1 MNDCIFCKII
11 KGEIPSNKV
20 YEDDEIILV
29 RKERGI
35 LIHSD
40 GNTNETL
47 LNAVSFYLEKQG
59 LKNKCRVL
67 HRIDLETTGLVL
79 FSKNLLSYYY
89 INKQME
95 DEKIKKVYI
104 AKNFNDKEIIK
115 FIQDNKISYSV
126 TDPKNMDG
134 MVEGRHQGIIAV
146 IDDYEY
152 VDYRNM
158 LNDNVVVMLD
168 HLEDPHNFGAIIRTC
183 EAAGIKS
190 IIIPKDRSVSVTSTV
205 MKTSAGALEHVN
217 IAMVNNLV
225 NVIDDFK
232 DNGFFVYA
240 ADMDGRNYK
249 DVDYANKV
257 LLVIGSEG
265 NGVGRLVK
273 KNCDQILAIPMSGHV
288 NSLNASV
295 AAAILIYGIVNK

>member
-1 MNDCIFCKII
+1 MKVFGKNVFNELRDNI
-11 KGEIPSNKV
+11 KS
-20 YEDDEIILV
+20 
-29 RKERGI
+29 
-35 LIHSD
+35 
-40 GNTNETL
+40 
-47 LNAVSFYLEKQG
+47 
-59 LKNKCRVL
+59 
-67 HRIDLETTGLVL
+67 
-79 FSKNLLSYYY
+79 
-89 INKQME
+89 
-95 DEKIKKVYI
+95 IKKVYI

-126 TDPKNMDG
+126 TDSKNMDV

-152 VDYRNM
+152 VDYKEM

>member
-1 MNDCIFCKII
+1 M
-11 KGEIPSNKV
+11 KV
-20 YEDDEIILV
+20 FGKNV
-29 RKERGI
+29 F
-35 LIHSD
+35 
-40 GNTNETL
+40 NEL
-47 LNAVSFYLEKQG
+47 RDNVKS
-59 LKNKCRVL
+59 
-67 HRIDLETTGLVL
+67 
-79 FSKNLLSYYY
+79 
-89 INKQME
+89 
-95 DEKIKKVYI
+95 IKKVYI

-152 VDYRNM
+152 VNYETM

-240 ADMDGRNYK
+240 ADMDGQNYK
-249 DVDYANKV
+249 EVDYASKV

>member
-1 MNDCIFCKII
+1 
-11 KGEIPSNKV
+11 
-20 YEDDEIILV
+20 
-29 RKERGI
+29 
-35 LIHSD
+35 
-40 GNTNETL
+40 
-47 LNAVSFYLEKQG
+47 
-59 LKNKCRVL
+59 
-67 HRIDLETTGLVL
+67 
-79 FSKNLLSYYY
+79 
-89 INKQME
+89 
-95 DEKIKKVYI
+95 
-104 AKNFNDKEIIK
+104 
-115 FIQDNKISYSV
+115 
-126 TDPKNMDG
+126 MDG
-134 MVEGRHQGIIAV
+134 MVEGRHQGIIAI

-152 VDYRNM
+152 VDYRDM

-217 IAMVNNLV
+217 ISMVNNLV

-240 ADMDGRNYK
+240 ADMDGQNYK

-273 KNCDQILAIPMSGHV
+273 KNCDQILAIPMSGRV

-295 AAAILIYGIVNK
+295 AAAILIYGIVNR

>member
-1 MNDCIFCKII
+1 M
-11 KGEIPSNKV
+11 KV
-20 YEDDEIILV
+20 FGKNV
-29 RKERGI
+29 F
-35 LIHSD
+35 
-40 GNTNETL
+40 NEL
-47 LNAVSFYLEKQG
+47 RENVGS
-59 LKNKCRVL
+59 
-67 HRIDLETTGLVL
+67 
-79 FSKNLLSYYY
+79 
-89 INKQME
+89 
-95 DEKIKKVYI
+95 IKKVYL
-104 AKNFNDKEIIK
+104 AKNFTDKDIIN
-115 FIQDNKISYSV
+115 FIKDNGINYSV
-126 TDPKNMDG
+126 MDQHKMDG
-134 MVEGRHQGIIAV
+134 MVEGRHQGIIIV
-146 IDDYEY
+146 VDDYEY
-152 VDYRNM
+152 SDYKEM
-158 LNDNVVVMLD
+158 LNDNIVVMLD

-217 IAMVNNLV
+217 VAMVNNLV

-240 ADMDGRNYK
+240 ADMDGENYK
-249 DVDYANKV
+249 GVDFADKV

-273 KNCDQILAIPMSGHV
+273 KNCDQILSIPMYGHV

>member
-1 MNDCIFCKII
+1 M
-11 KGEIPSNKV
+11 KV
-20 YEDDEIILV
+20 FGKNV
-29 RKERGI
+29 F
-35 LIHSD
+35 
-40 GNTNETL
+40 NE
-47 LNAVSFYLEKQG
+47 
-59 LKNKCRVL
+59 LKDNVK
-67 HRIDLETTGLVL
+67 
-79 FSKNLLSYYY
+79 S
-89 INKQME
+89 
-95 DEKIKKVYI
+95 IKKVYI

-134 MVEGRHQGIIAV
+134 MVEGRHQGIIAI

-152 VDYRNM
+152 VDYKTM
-158 LNDNVVVMLD
+158 LGDNVVVMLD

-225 NVIDDFK
+225 NVMDYFK

-240 ADMDGRNYK
+240 ADMDGQNYK
-249 DVDYANKV
+249 DVDFANKV

>member
-1 MNDCIFCKII
+1 MKVFGKNVFNELKDNI
-11 KGEIPSNKV
+11 KS
-20 YEDDEIILV
+20 
-29 RKERGI
+29 
-35 LIHSD
+35 
-40 GNTNETL
+40 
-47 LNAVSFYLEKQG
+47 
-59 LKNKCRVL
+59 
-67 HRIDLETTGLVL
+67 
-79 FSKNLLSYYY
+79 
-89 INKQME
+89 
-95 DEKIKKVYI
+95 IKKVYI

-134 MVEGRHQGIIAV
+134 MVDGRHQGIIAV

-152 VDYRNM
+152 VDYKTM
-158 LNDNVVVMLD
+158 LGDNVVVMLD

-225 NVIDDFK
+225 NVMDDFK

-240 ADMDGRNYK
+240 ADMDGENYK
-249 DVDYANKV
+249 NVDFANKV